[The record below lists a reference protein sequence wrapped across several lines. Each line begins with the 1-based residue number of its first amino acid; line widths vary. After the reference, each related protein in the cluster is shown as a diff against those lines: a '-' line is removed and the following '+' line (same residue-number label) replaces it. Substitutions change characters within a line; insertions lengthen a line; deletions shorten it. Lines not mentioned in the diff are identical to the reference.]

1 MNESHFSSRIQCWC
15 TVIAIRKKSQSS
27 TDKLLVLWQHPVAS
41 SLFLFQFTEWA
52 VVEGWSMLHYFSP
65 IVTVVEACSV
75 CAASLLQSC
84 PVGPSWETRVV
95 RRGHLTWCPL
105 SKRAGGLTTTGT
117 EQKGYLSK
125 ATYPQRIVTLVQET
139 SRIIAFTYSNAILI
153 LVLM

>member
-41 SLFLFQFTEWA
+41 SLFLFQFAEWA
-52 VVEGWSMLHYFSP
+52 VVEGWNMLRYFSP

-95 RRGHLTWCPL
+95 RRGHLTPGPRGRVDL
-105 SKRAGGLTTTGT
+105 QQQVQSR
-117 EQKGYLSK
+117 K
-125 ATYPQRIVTLVQET
+125 ATSGKPLTLKEMSLQCKKLQGLLHLPIVML
-139 SRIIAFTYSNAILI
+139 F
-153 LVLM
+153 